1 MTQPTQQE
9 ELENGVE
16 KWKYEI
22 FMCKT
27 EHASMSDKDKII
39 EIVEKFKSLWQ
50 KEAREEL
57 ESELRLYGHGAMLD
71 NIKVIHAQGKHFIN
85 SLKQ

>member
-39 EIVEKFKSLWQ
+39 EIVGKLKSLWQ
-50 KEAREEL
+50 KEAREEIINRFYEMIPKEEIARL
-57 ESELRLYGHGAMLD
+57 ELID
-71 NIKVIHAQGKHFIN
+71 KIN